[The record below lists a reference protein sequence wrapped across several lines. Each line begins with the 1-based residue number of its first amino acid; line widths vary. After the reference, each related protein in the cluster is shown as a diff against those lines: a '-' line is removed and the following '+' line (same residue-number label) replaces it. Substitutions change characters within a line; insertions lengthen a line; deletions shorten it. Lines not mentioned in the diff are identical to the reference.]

1 MLSGDDTQRLVPSPD
16 CRARQTPARSG
27 RIWKI
32 GNFEFSDLFS
42 QPSRSTQSFQ
52 TSTRSSSTTPPQ
64 SSPFRYFSGSPVN
77 TSNED
82 SSPLSSLIPGL
93 SLSNMSEQDSGSES
107 RNLQSGMEEM
117 RQTAQR
123 MMKQAIMEGDAEI
136 RNWLHGGPNK
146 KRAELI
152 YPLF

>member
-1 MLSGDDTQRLVPSPD
+1 MPSGDDTQRLVPSPGSSEASTSSH
-16 CRARQTPARSG
+16 RAHLENWQFRILRSLQPTFQ
-27 RIWKI
+27 IHPI
-32 GNFEFSDLFS
+32 FPNFHTLILCH
-42 QPSRSTQSFQ
+42 T
-52 TSTRSSSTTPPQ
+52 TS

-93 SLSNMSEQDSGSES
+93 RLSNMSEQDSESEL
-107 RNLQSGMEEM
+107 RNLQRGMEEM

-123 MMKQAIMEGDAEI
+123 MMKQAIMERDVEI
-136 RNWLHGGPNK
+136 RNWLHGKPNK

>member
-52 TSTRSSSTTPPQ
+52 TSTRSSSTTPPHLHP
-64 SSPFRYFSGSPVN
+64 S
-77 TSNED
+77 
-82 SSPLSSLIPGL
+82 GL